1 MKHKVPTRTYTCT
14 KCTSVVEVPL
24 EGQTYLIQGNERP
37 VNYLEVVLSGL
48 CEFCFYRTRER
59 DRMLKSDDAT

>member
-1 MKHKVPTRTYTCT
+1 MKNQMPTRTYTCS
-14 KCTSVVEVPL
+14 KCQSMVDVPL
-24 EGQTYLIQGNERP
+24 EGQTYLIQGNDQP

-59 DRMLKSDDAT
+59 DRKLKPSERS

>member
-1 MKHKVPTRTYTCT
+1 MEKPMTRTYTCK
-14 KCTSVVEVPL
+14 KCRAVTEVPL
-24 EGQTYLIQGNERP
+24 EGQTFLIQGNAEP

-59 DRMLKSDDAT
+59 DRLLKPNESS